1 MSAEEAGNTKT
12 VLIVDDD
19 DEVRRF
25 VGTVLSRQGYRII
38 QSESGLEAL
47 SQARQDRPTID
58 VLLTDIS
65 LLDTDGITLAE
76 HFIARFPGAGVVFM
90 SGFAEIPRSR
100 LENLTVKWAFVPKPF
115 HVQKLLDA
123 VHSVVTETARAA

>member
-1 MSAEEAGNTKT
+1 MPAEVAGNTKT
-12 VLIVDDD
+12 VLVVDDD

-25 VGTVLSRQGYRII
+25 VATVLSRQGYRII
-38 QSESGLEAL
+38 QSESGLEAML
-47 SQARQDRPTID
+47 HAQQDRPKLDIL
-58 VLLTDIS
+58 VTDIS

-76 HFIARFPGAGVVFM
+76 HFVARFPGAGVVFM

-100 LENLTVKWAFVPKPF
+100 LEHLTVKWAFVPKPF

-123 VHSVVTETARAA
+123 VRSVVTETARAA